1 MTSQVCYYTRIIL
14 AYVAFQ
20 IENAVE
26 PNTFSFV
33 TLPKLGRVVFK
44 SVTSLQTLKRKNI
57 IAAKPYFKGIH
68 YNAGN
73 SI

>member
-1 MTSQVCYYTRIIL
+1 MTSQIGYYTRIVL

-26 PNTFSFV
+26 PNTFFFV
-33 TLPKLGRVVFK
+33 TLPKLESVVFK
-44 SVTSLQTLKRKNI
+44 SLTSSQPLKYKNI
-57 IAAKPYFKGIH
+57 IPAKPYLQRML

>member
-1 MTSQVCYYTRIIL
+1 MTSQISYYTRTIL

-20 IENAVE
+20 IGNAVE
-26 PNTFSFV
+26 PNTFSYV
-33 TLPKLGRVVFK
+33 TLPKLGRTVFK
-44 SVTSLQTLKRKNI
+44 SITSTQPLKCKNI
-57 IAAKPYFKGIH
+57 IAAKPYFKEIC